1 MNQTISQKHR
11 VTRDYLE
18 DLKSKLEVKK
28 QIKLKK
34 QMAKEMLR
42 NMKRDDYLGNGDS
55 DSSGEQA
62 TERLY
67 YKELTRYHEQLI
79 TERKRPDKII
89 D

>member
-1 MNQTISQKHR
+1 
-11 VTRDYLE
+11 
-18 DLKSKLEVKK
+18 
-28 QIKLKK
+28 
-34 QMAKEMLR
+34 MAKEMLR

-62 TERLY
+62 TERLF
-67 YKELTRYHEQLI
+67 YKELSRYHEQLI